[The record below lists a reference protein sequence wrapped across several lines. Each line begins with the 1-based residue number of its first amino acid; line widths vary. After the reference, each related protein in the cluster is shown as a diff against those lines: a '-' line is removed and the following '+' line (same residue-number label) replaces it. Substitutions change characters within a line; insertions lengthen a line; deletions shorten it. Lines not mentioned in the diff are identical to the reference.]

1 MTLHRLK
8 SAGESPDNSPV
19 DSELWSRLDFAQPPE
34 VFCASWLRLQCAV
47 LPACAS
53 AVVVLRD
60 PETDKF
66 SPSATFPQSAA
77 IDKSLT
83 AIAEL
88 ALAER
93 EGQIADAQ
101 ADGSTLMAYPLLA
114 ADVLEGVVAMKL
126 TGAINQEAVR
136 NQVQWG
142 TVWLR
147 AYLGQRATRDTE
159 LTNERLMTVL
169 DLIAV
174 VLEQDSFDAASLALV
189 TELAGQ
195 LDCDRVSLGFRG
207 VRGHAEVVAL
217 SQSTTLVEKMNL
229 IRAMAAAM
237 DETLDQNEMVL
248 WPPVPGAKTAESAH
262 RELAELIPV
271 GQIVTVPLYTAKH
284 PCGALLVETSPGHSL
299 DDIAL
304 EQIQSVALAVGPM
317 LEAKRRMSQSLLRTV
332 GQAGGEQLRRFL
344 GPGYLGRKTAGLA
357 LTAIVAALTFIDID
371 YRITADSVL
380 EGAVQRT
387 LAASLDGYLVEA
399 NVRAGDLVRE
409 GQVLS
414 VLDDRDLRLQY
425 LQVETERVQLQQQMQ
440 QAAAGFER
448 AKAQVIDAQIGQ
460 NEARLALLAEQISR
474 TRIVAPFDGIVIQGD
489 LSQSLGTAVARGE
502 PLFVLAPLDAYRVV
516 LKVDESDIRYLA
528 VGQSGNLV
536 LTSLPEV
543 ALPIEVTKVTPVA
556 TAEEGV
562 NRFRVDAELLEL
574 REDLRPG
581 MEGVGKVLVDRR
593 AVGWVWGHRLFDWLR
608 LQLWRWTP

>member
-1 MTLHRLK
+1 MTLHSLK
-8 SAGESPDNSPV
+8 GAGESPDSSLV
-19 DSELWSRLDFAQPPE
+19 DADLWSRLDFAQPPE
-34 VFCASWLRLQCAV
+34 VFCASWLRLQCAA
-47 LPACAS
+47 LPACAN

-83 AIAEL
+83 TIAEL
-88 ALAER
+88 ALMER

-101 ADGSTLMAYPLLA
+101 ADGSIVMAYPLLA
-114 ADVLEGVVAMKL
+114 ADVLEGVVAVKL
-126 TGAINQEAVR
+126 TGAINQESVR
-136 NQVQWG
+136 NQLQWG

-174 VLEQDSFDAASLALV
+174 VLEQDTFNAASLAFV

-195 LDCDRVSLGFRG
+195 LGCDRVSLGFRDL
-207 VRGHAEVVAL
+207 RGHTDVVAL
-217 SQSTTLVEKMNL
+217 SHSTTLVEKMNL

-237 DETLDQNEMVL
+237 DEALDQNEMVL
-248 WPPVPGAKTAESAH
+248 WPPVPEAQHAERAH
-262 RELAELIPV
+262 RELAELVPV
-271 GQIVTVPLYTAKH
+271 GQIDTVPLYTAKR
-284 PCGALLVETSPGHSL
+284 PCGALLLESAPGHTL
-299 DDIAL
+299 DVIAL

-332 GQAGGEQLRRFL
+332 GQAGIEQLRRFL
-344 GPGYLGRKTAGLA
+344 GPGYLGRKITGLA
-357 LTAIVAALTFIDID
+357 LSIIAAALTFIDID
-371 YRITADSVL
+371 FRITADSVL

-387 LAASLDGYLVEA
+387 IAASLDGYLVEA
-399 NVRAGDLVRE
+399 NVRAGDLVQA

-425 LQVETERVQLQQQMQ
+425 LQVETERVQLRQQMQ

-460 NEARLALLAEQISR
+460 NEARLALLAEQIRR
-474 TRIVAPFDGIVIQGD
+474 TQITAPFDGIIIKGD
-489 LSQSLGTAVARGE
+489 LSQSLGMAVSRGE

-516 LKVDESDIRYLA
+516 LMVDEADIRYLA

-543 ALPIEVTKVTPVA
+543 ALPIEVSKVTPVA
-556 TAEEGV
+556 SAKEGV

-593 AVGWVWGHRLFDWLR
+593 AVGWVLGHRLYDWLR